1 MQTHFTVGIEEEFQ
15 IVDPE
20 TRDLQSSVSEVLESG
35 RELLQDQLKQE
46 MFQAMVEVG
55 TEICDDVTEARK
67 EVIHLR
73 RTVGEIVD
81 TLGCR
86 LVAAGTHPFAHWL
99 RMDVTDDDRYISL
112 TEQLQEIARSIAVFG
127 LHVHVGVDD
136 RDQSIELMNEVRYF
150 LPHILALS
158 EIGRAHV

>member
-20 TRDLQSSVSEVLESG
+20 TRDLQSSVSEVLASG
-35 RELLQDQLKQE
+35 RELLHDQLKQE

-55 TEICDDVTEARK
+55 TEICEDVSQARE
-67 EVIHLR
+67 EVARLR
-73 RTVGEIVD
+73 ATLAEIVEP
-81 TLGCR
+81 LNCR

-99 RMDVTDDDRYISL
+99 KMDVTEDDRYIML

-136 RDQSIELMNEVRYF
+136 RDRSIELMNEVQ
-150 LPHILALS
+150 
-158 EIGRAHV
+158 IGR